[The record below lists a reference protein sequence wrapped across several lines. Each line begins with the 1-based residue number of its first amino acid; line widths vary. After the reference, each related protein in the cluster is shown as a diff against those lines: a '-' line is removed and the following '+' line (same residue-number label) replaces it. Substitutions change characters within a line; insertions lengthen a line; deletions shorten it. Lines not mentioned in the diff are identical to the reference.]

1 MRLAGQCARASRAI
15 GIALA
20 CQRCPS
26 ASETCGFSRA
36 PTTLAA
42 RSTVIAVAAV
52 GPLCTLQALL
62 HQLRLIRPQ
71 RHHNRVD
78 HSTSCW
84 HRSVEPPTTGRG
96 AQPGRR
102 RGTWSLL
109 CAWPIQA
116 RRAHCDAQREAAQ
129 VVAERNKQRAAQDRN
144 GLTAVDIG
152 NETSSK
158 PWTSQPAPNVKG

>member
-42 RSTVIAVAAV
+42 RSAVIAVAAV

-62 HQLRLIRPQ
+62 HPLRLIRPQ
-71 RHHNRVD
+71 RRHNRVD
-78 HSTSCW
+78 QFDLMLAPLGRTADNGPWCAAWQAS
-84 HRSVEPPTTGRG
+84 RNLEPAVRLAHTG
-96 AQPGRR
+96 A
-102 RGTWSLL
+102 
-109 CAWPIQA
+109 
-116 RRAHCDAQREAAQ
+116 
-129 VVAERNKQRAAQDRN
+129 
-144 GLTAVDIG
+144 
-152 NETSSK
+152 
-158 PWTSQPAPNVKG
+158 